1 MKMDWVVASL
11 ILSLLAVPLLAKT
24 LVPPPKPAPAPKGA
38 SVGEFRQSWRVLE
51 PISRRN
57 LTIYPVVTALG
68 ADTSGFITLDEGV
81 ASGQVR
87 IVERGQLDS
96 AMYRRRDDRRW
107 PVEQQQ
113 RSAGASVSEL
123 VLVND
128 SAKPLLLLAGEVISG
143 GKQNRI
149 IGADVIVPPKGEPM
163 PLTVFCVEHGRW
175 SEARGGFGSAGAIAH
190 PEIRKQAQANKSQ
203 QGVWNSVAR
212 AAQEMSADSPS
223 QDYAHV
229 LASPAAK
236 AKVDEAARVMQSDYE
251 RELREQLK
259 GGSAV
264 GVVVA
269 INGEI
274 VWSDVFP
281 TADLFRR
288 YWPKLLRSYI
298 MEAESRGSGGPSA
311 DGPPWNRKLSSI
323 PAVKLAEAFLLD
335 DQGRVSIKLEPA
347 AYRRTEIVGGKHQI
361 VALETVGKSEEVGLM
376 LHYNKMTRG

>member
-1 MKMDWVVASL
+1 MKRNWAIATFVL
-11 ILSLLAVPLLAKT
+11 TLLAAPILAKT
-24 LVPPPKPAPAPKGA
+24 LVHVPLPAPLPKGE
-38 SVGEFRQSWRVLE
+38 SVGDFRQSWRVLE

-57 LTIYPVVTALG
+57 LTIYPVVTNLA
-68 ADTSGFITLDEGV
+68 ADTSGFITLDEGT

-87 IVERGQLDS
+87 IVERGQLES
-96 AMYRRRDDRRW
+96 SMVRRRDSRRW
-107 PVEQQQ
+107 PEEPRQS
-113 RSAGASVSEL
+113 SAGASVNEL

-128 SAKPLLLLAGEVISG
+128 SPKPLLLLAGEVISG

-175 SEARGGFGSAGAIAH
+175 SEARSGFGSVGAIAH
-190 PEIRKQAQANKSQ
+190 PEIRKEAQANKSQ

-212 AAQEMSADSPS
+212 SAAGMGAASPTAD
-223 QDYAHV
+223 YKHV
-229 LASPAAK
+229 LESPKAK
-236 AKVDEAARVMQSDYE
+236 AQVDEAARVMQSDYE

-259 GGSAV
+259 VGSSV

-274 VWSDVFP
+274 VWSDIFP

-298 MEAESRGSGGPSA
+298 MEAESRGSGEA
-311 DGPPWNRKLSSI
+311 APWSRKLSSA
-323 PAVKLAEAFLLD
+323 PTVKQAESFLLD
-335 DQGRVSIKLEPA
+335 DQGRVTIKLEPA
-347 AYRRTEIVGGKHQI
+347 AFRRTEIEGGKYQI
-361 VALETVGKSEEVGLM
+361 VALETVNKAEEIGLM

>member
-1 MKMDWVVASL
+1 MKRDGVIASL
-11 ILSLLAVPLLAKT
+11 ILTLLAAPILAKT
-24 LVPPPKPAPAPKGA
+24 LAPEPKPAPAPKGE
-38 SVGEFRQSWRVLE
+38 SVGDFRQSWRVLE

-57 LTIYPVVTALG
+57 LTIYPVVTNLA
-68 ADTSGFITLDEGV
+68 ADTSGYLTLDEGV

-87 IVERGQLDS
+87 IVERGQLDG
-96 AMYRRRDDRRW
+96 AIYRRRDDRHW
-107 PVEQQQ
+107 PVEPQQ
-113 RSAGASVSEL
+113 RSAGASVNEL

-128 SAKPLLLLAGEVISG
+128 SSKPLLLLAGEVISG

-149 IGADVIVPPKGEPM
+149 IGADVIVPPKGDPM

-175 SEARGGFGSAGAIAH
+175 TETRNGFGSAGAIAH
-190 PEIRKQAQANKSQ
+190 PEIRREAQANKSQ

-212 AAQEMSADSPS
+212 AAKEMAADSPS
-223 QDYAHV
+223 QDYGHV
-229 LASPAAK
+229 LASPKAK
-236 AKVDEAARVMQSDYE
+236 AQVDQAAREMQSDYE

-259 GGSAV
+259 GASAV

-298 MEAESRGSGGPSA
+298 MEAESRGVG
-311 DGPPWNRKLSSI
+311 DEPPWGRKLSSL
-323 PAVKLAEAFLLD
+323 PSVKQAEAFLLD
-335 DQGRVSIKLEPA
+335 DQGSVSIKVEPA
-347 AYRRTEIVGGKHQI
+347 AFRRTEIVGGKYQI
-361 VALETVGKSEEVGLM
+361 VALETVNKSEEIGLM

>member
-1 MKMDWVVASL
+1 VVASL
-11 ILSLLAVPLLAKT
+11 ILSLLAAPIFAKT
-24 LVPPPKPAPAPKGA
+24 LAPKPAPAPKGE
-38 SVGEFRQSWRVLE
+38 SVGEFRQSWRALE
-51 PISRRN
+51 PITRRN
-57 LTIYPVVTALG
+57 LTIYPVVSNLA
-68 ADTSGFITLDEGV
+68 ADTSGYITLDEGV

-87 IVERGQLDS
+87 IVERGQIDG
-96 AMYRRRDDRRW
+96 AIYRRRDERRW
-107 PVEQQQ
+107 PVEPQQ
-113 RSAGASVSEL
+113 SSGGASVNEL

-128 SAKPLLLLAGEVISG
+128 SSKPLLLLAGEVISG

-149 IGADVIVPPKGEPM
+149 IGADMIVPPKGEPM

-175 SEARGGFGSAGAIAH
+175 SETRNGFGSAGAIAH
-190 PEIRKQAQANKSQ
+190 PEIRMEAQANKSQ
-203 QGVWNSVAR
+203 QGVWNSVAK
-212 AAQEMSADSPS
+212 AAKEMAADSPS

-236 AKVDEAARVMQSDYE
+236 SKVDEAARVMQSDYE

-259 GGSAV
+259 GASAV

-281 TADLFRR
+281 TSDLFRR

-298 MEAESRGSGGPSA
+298 MEAESRGTGDVA
-311 DGPPWNRKLSSI
+311 PWGRKLSTL
-323 PAVKLAEAFLLD
+323 PPVKQAEAFLLE

-347 AYRRTEIVGGKHQI
+347 AYRRTEIVGAKYQI
-361 VALETVGKSEEVGLM
+361 VALETVNKSEEIGLM

>member
-1 MKMDWVVASL
+1 MKRDWALATLVL
-11 ILSLLAVPLLAKT
+11 TLLAAPILAKT
-24 LVPPPKPAPAPKGA
+24 LAPLPKPAPKGE

-51 PISRRN
+51 PISRRS
-57 LTIYPVVTALG
+57 LTIYPVVTNLA

-87 IVERGQLDS
+87 IVERGQLDG
-96 AMYRRRDDRRW
+96 AIHRRRDDRRW
-107 PVEQQQ
+107 PVEPQQ
-113 RSAGASVSEL
+113 SSSGASVNEL
-123 VLVND
+123 VLVNE

-175 SEARGGFGSAGAIAH
+175 TETRNGFGSAGAIAH
-190 PEIRKQAQANKSQ
+190 PEIRKEAQANKSQ

-212 AAQEMSADSPS
+212 SAAGAAAASPT

-229 LASPAAK
+229 LASPKVK
-236 AKVDEAARVMQSDYE
+236 AQVDEAARAMQSDYE

-274 VWSDVFP
+274 VWSDIFP

-298 MEAESRGSGGPSA
+298 MEAESRGTG
-311 DGPPWNRKLSSI
+311 DEPPWGRKLSSL
-323 PAVKLAEAFLLD
+323 PSVKQAEAFLLD
-335 DQGRVSIKLEPA
+335 DQGRVNIKVEPA
-347 AYRRTEIVGGKHQI
+347 AFRRTEIEGPKYQI
-361 VALETVGKSEEVGLM
+361 VAIETVNKSEEIGLM

>member
-1 MKMDWVVASL
+1 MKRDWAFATL
-11 ILSLLAVPLLAKT
+11 ALTLLAAPLLAKT
-24 LVPPPKPAPAPKGA
+24 LVATKPSPPLKGE

-57 LTIYPVVTALG
+57 LTIYPVVTNLA

-87 IVERGQLDS
+87 IVERGQLDG
-96 AMYRRRDDRRW
+96 AIYRRRDERRW
-107 PVEQQQ
+107 PAQPVQSSD
-113 RSAGASVSEL
+113 RAGASVNEL

-190 PEIRKQAQANKSQ
+190 PEIRKEAQANKSQ

-212 AAQEMSADSPS
+212 AAKEMSAESSS
-223 QDYAHV
+223 QDYAIV
-229 LASPAAK
+229 LASPKAK
-236 AKVDEAARVMQSDYE
+236 AQVDEAARVLQSDYE

-274 VWSDVFP
+274 VWSDIFP

-288 YWPKLLRSYI
+288 YWPKLLRSYV
-298 MEAESRGSGGPSA
+298 MEAESRGTGDTA
-311 DGPPWNRKLSSI
+311 PWNRKLSNL
-323 PAVKLAEAFLLD
+323 PTVKQAEAFLLD

-347 AYRRTEIVGGKHQI
+347 AYRRTEITGGKYQI
-361 VALETVGKSEEVGLM
+361 VALETVNKAEEVGM
-376 LHYNKMTRG
+376 MVHYNKMTRG

>member
-1 MKMDWVVASL
+1 
-11 ILSLLAVPLLAKT
+11 
-24 LVPPPKPAPAPKGA
+24 
-38 SVGEFRQSWRVLE
+38 VGEFRESWRVLE
-51 PISRRN
+51 PITRRN
-57 LTIYPVVTALG
+57 LTIYPVVSALG

-87 IVERGQLDS
+87 ILERGQLES
-96 AMYRRRDDRRW
+96 SMIRRRDSRRW
-107 PVEQQQ
+107 PEQAQQ
-113 RSAGASVSEL
+113 VQSGASVNEL

-149 IGADVIVPPKGEPM
+149 IGADVIVPPKSEPM

-175 SEARGGFGSAGAIAH
+175 SEARSGFGSAGAIAH
-190 PEIRKQAQANKSQ
+190 PGIRKEAQANKSQ

-212 AAQEMSADSPS
+212 AAATMAAESAT

-229 LASPAAK
+229 LASPKAK
-236 AKVDEAARVMQSDYE
+236 AHVDEAARAFQTDYE
-251 RELREQLK
+251 RELREQLR
-259 GGSAV
+259 GRSAV

-269 INGEI
+269 INGEL

-281 TADLFRR
+281 TSDLFHK

-298 MEAESRGSGGPSA
+298 MEAESRGYG
-311 DGPPWNRKLSSI
+311 DEPPWGGKLAGL
-323 PAVKLAEAFLLD
+323 PPVKQAEAFLLED
-335 DQGRVSIKLEPA
+335 RGKVTIKMEPA
-347 AYRRTEIVGGKHQI
+347 AYRRTEIAGNNFQV
-361 VALETVGKSEEVGLM
+361 VALEAIGKTEESGLM

>member
-1 MKMDWVVASL
+1 MKKDWTQAFL
-11 ILSLLAVPLLAKT
+11 IWTLLAAPILAKT
-24 LVPPPKPAPAPKGA
+24 IVAPRPAPQGE
-38 SVGEFRQSWRVLE
+38 SVGDFRRSWRVLE

-57 LTIYPVVTALG
+57 LTIYPVVTNLR
-68 ADTSGFITLDEGV
+68 ADTSGFLTLDEGT

-87 IVERGQLDS
+87 IVERGQLTS
-96 AMYRRRDDRRW
+96 TMIRRREDRRW
-107 PVEQQQ
+107 PRVEQAMD
-113 RSAGASVSEL
+113 RSSASVNEL

-128 SAKPLLLLAGEVISG
+128 SAKPLLLLAGEVVSG

-149 IGADVIVPPKGEPM
+149 IGADVIVPPRGEPM

-175 SEARGGFGSAGAIAH
+175 SEARTGFGSAGAIAH
-190 PEIRKQAQANKSQ
+190 PEIRKEAQAHKSQ

-212 AAQEMSADSPS
+212 AATGMGAAASPTS
-223 QDYAHV
+223 DYKHV
-229 LASPAAK
+229 LESPHVK
-236 AKVDEAARVMQSDYE
+236 AQVDEAARALQSDYE
-251 RELREQLK
+251 RELRGQLK

-281 TADLFRR
+281 TADLFQR

-298 MEAESRGSGGPSA
+298 MEAESRGAGQVAPWKPS
-311 DGPPWNRKLSSI
+311 PSSV
-323 PAVKLAEAFLLD
+323 PAVKQAEAFLLE
-335 DQGRVSIKLEPA
+335 DQGRASIKIEPA
-347 AYRRTEIVGGKHQI
+347 AYRRTEIEAGKYQI
-361 VALETVGKSEEVGLM
+361 VALETINKAEEVGLM